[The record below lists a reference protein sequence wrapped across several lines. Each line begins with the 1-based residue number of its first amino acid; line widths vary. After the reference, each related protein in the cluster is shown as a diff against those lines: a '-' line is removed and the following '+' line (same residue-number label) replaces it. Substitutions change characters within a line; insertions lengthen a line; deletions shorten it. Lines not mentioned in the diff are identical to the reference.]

1 MLEKLQ
7 NLKLVSSVV
16 VLNDFFL
23 DRIIKI
29 QNLDDLYKQILEKSK
44 LGGSIRGIPQTDLK
58 GGNATNVAYALARLG
73 CPVSLI
79 TIADKTGSQIIK
91 EIFSEFDKVSLF
103 IIDGKP
109 GRTTSLE
116 FNNAGNIVNVMISDL
131 GDNENFGP
139 EKIGT
144 EEQAVLKNADAVIVT
159 NWASNKKGTELIQFT
174 FSKSTSSLHFLD
186 PADIQTRS
194 EEFKETLTKLVGHL
208 DSLCINENECNI
220 LLKQSGLD
228 TISGEKETRKLILE
242 LANRSSISID
252 LHTSTGSYWSNGKE
266 VEFAKSFQVKPKFVT
281 GAGDVWDAAN
291 LLGYLAN
298 LDPLERLRFANGAAA
313 LYVTSSLGIPPTM
326 DEVLSFVGANDQ
338 EPSIIA

>member
-7 NLKLVSSVV
+7 NLKLTKPVV

-29 QNLDDLYKQILEKSK
+29 QNLDKLYNQILEKSK

-58 GGNATNVAYALARLG
+58 GGNATNVAYALAKLG

-79 TIADKTGSQIIK
+79 TIADKIGSQILQ
-91 EIFSEFDKVSLF
+91 ETFSGFDKVSLS

-116 FNNAGNIVNVMISDL
+116 FNNSGNIVNIMISDL

-139 EKIGT
+139 EKLGT
-144 EEQAVLKNADAVIVT
+144 AELDVLTSADAVIVT
-159 NWASNKKGTELIQFT
+159 NWASNKKGTELSQFAFT
-174 FSKSTSSLHFLD
+174 KSTSAFHFLD

-194 EEFKETLTKLVGHL
+194 EEFKEILPKLADHL

-220 LLKQSGLD
+220 LLTQSGLD
-228 TISGEKETRKLILE
+228 TISGEKETKKLVLE
-242 LANRSSISID
+242 LAQLYSLPID
-252 LHTSTGSYWSNGKE
+252 LHTATGSYWSNGQE
-266 VEFAKSFQVKPKFVT
+266 VEFAKSFQVEPKFVT

-291 LLGYLAN
+291 LLGYIVN
-298 LDPLERLRFANGAAA
+298 LDTFERLRFANGAAS
-313 LYVTSSLGIPPTM
+313 LYVGHPLGIPPTM
-326 DEVLSFVGANDQ
+326 DEVLLFVRTYS
-338 EPSIIA
+338 P